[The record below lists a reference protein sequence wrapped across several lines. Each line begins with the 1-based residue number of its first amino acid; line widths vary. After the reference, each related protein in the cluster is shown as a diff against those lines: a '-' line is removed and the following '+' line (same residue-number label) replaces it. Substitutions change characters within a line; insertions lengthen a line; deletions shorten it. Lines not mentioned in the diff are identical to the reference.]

1 MLAGLAPDGG
11 LYVPETWPPL
21 DAAALEALQGCDYAE
36 VALAVMRGFVGGEIP
51 DRELAAMIDDAYAG
65 FGHRAVA
72 PLRQLDGRRW
82 LLELFHGPTLA
93 FKDVALQLLGRLMDR
108 ELVRRGERAT
118 VIGATS
124 GDTGSAAIAAFSG
137 CKAADIHILHPH
149 GRVSEVQR
157 RQMTTVIAPNVHN
170 IAVEGT
176 FDDCQKLVK
185 ALFADERLNEGSRVA
200 GVNSINWARIMAQI
214 VYYVAAAVALGS
226 PARRVSFAVPTGN
239 FGDIYAGYVASRMG
253 LPVGRLIV
261 ATNVNDILVRAL
273 QDGSYR
279 VGEVRATMSPSMD
292 SQVSSNFE
300 RVLFDASG
308 RDGATVAAMMKDL
321 ASDGGFTIGA
331 EALRRLREDFDAV
344 RVDEETTARCMER
357 TLAET
362 GMLVDPHTAVGI
374 AAADGA
380 ATGPGEPLVVLAT
393 AHPAKFPDAVEQATG
408 MRPELPPAL
417 AGLLDGPERY
427 VVLPNDFR
435 KVRDHILATRVS
447 A

>member
-1 MLAGLAPDGG
+1 P
-11 LYVPETWPPL
+11 
-21 DAAALEALQGCDYAE
+21 
-36 VALAVMRGFVGGEIP
+36 
-51 DRELAAMIDDAYAG
+51 
-65 FGHRAVA
+65 
-72 PLRQLDGRRW
+72 
-82 LLELFHGPTLA
+82 
-93 FKDVALQLLGRLMDR
+93 
-108 ELVRRGERAT
+108 

-292 SQVSSNFE
+292 IQVSSNFE

-362 GMLVDPHTAVGI
+362 GMLVDPH
-374 AAADGA
+374 
-380 ATGPGEPLVVLAT
+380 
-393 AHPAKFPDAVEQATG
+393 
-408 MRPELPPAL
+408 
-417 AGLLDGPERY
+417 
-427 VVLPNDFR
+427 
-435 KVRDHILATRVS
+435 
-447 A
+447 

>member
-1 MLAGLAPDGG
+1 AAPAAGFLDVMLAGLAPDGG

-108 ELVRRGERAT
+108 ELVRRGVRAP

-137 CKAADIHILHPH
+137 CRAADIHILHPH

-279 VGEVRATMSPSMD
+279 VGEV
-292 SQVSSNFE
+292 
-300 RVLFDASG
+300 
-308 RDGATVAAMMKDL
+308 
-321 ASDGGFTIGA
+321 
-331 EALRRLREDFDAV
+331 
-344 RVDEETTARCMER
+344 
-357 TLAET
+357 
-362 GMLVDPHTAVGI
+362 
-374 AAADGA
+374 
-380 ATGPGEPLVVLAT
+380 
-393 AHPAKFPDAVEQATG
+393 
-408 MRPELPPAL
+408 
-417 AGLLDGPERY
+417 
-427 VVLPNDFR
+427 
-435 KVRDHILATRVS
+435 
-447 A
+447 